1 MYRKSLVVFVL
12 STALVVGVVVVLNY
26 EATLVGSQT
35 QALPTI
41 KASCS
46 SSDPSCPHF
55 SIVSASL
62 RVENTS
68 DLLGVANPAYLSLVF
83 NVTGSTPLASVRLFV
98 GNASAGAVSREFGL
112 GLNQIVNLTLPSTV
126 AVSPGQS
133 YLVSVE
139 GLNSA
144 GGYVVMA
151 ETVTA
156 EAQVPYTG

>member
-1 MYRKSLVVFVL
+1 M
-12 STALVVGVVVVLNY
+12 
-26 EATLVGSQT
+26 
-35 QALPTI
+35 
-41 KASCS
+41 
-46 SSDPSCPHF
+46 
-55 SIVSASL
+55 
-62 RVENTS
+62 
-68 DLLGVANPAYLSLVF
+68 
-83 NVTGSTPLASVRLFV
+83 